1 MVQSFPKYLFM
12 AIDQHFDILRHLL
25 PFKHIEVV
33 RGPLQVVS
41 YWESRVAILIDTSLQ
56 KVHIFGFTDD
66 DESEGEQY
74 LGETTCGT

>member
-1 MVQSFPKYLFM
+1 MVQSFRRRYLFM

-56 KVHIFGFTDD
+56 KSAYFWV
-66 DESEGEQY
+66 Y
-74 LGETTCGT
+74 R